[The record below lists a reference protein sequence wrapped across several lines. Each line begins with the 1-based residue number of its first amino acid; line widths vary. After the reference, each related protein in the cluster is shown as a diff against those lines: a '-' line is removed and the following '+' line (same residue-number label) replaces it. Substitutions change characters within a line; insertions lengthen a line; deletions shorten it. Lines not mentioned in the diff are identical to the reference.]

1 MRRGQALVVILL
13 VMAVAL
19 TVGLAVVSRSITEVG
34 ISTTQKESAQALASA
49 EAGIEQA
56 LAGSSNLPSGV
67 TTVPAGGNTDLE
79 VPESLVA
86 GESVTVFLSGHD
98 ANQNFVAGLNE
109 YAGSDLGLCWG
120 QDNVNPAV
128 EVTIY
133 YKLGVNYLVTRQAI
147 DPNANRAAQN
157 NFSTTDNNPS
167 CPAGRTYQHY
177 KKIDMPAGT
186 LLMMR
191 VRMIYNQDTPQY
203 LAVKGSS
210 AIPVQGQD
218 ITAVGSQGQT
228 SRKVQVF
235 QRFPDLSPILDAAVF
250 SGANLVK

>member
-19 TVGLAVVSRSITEVG
+19 TVGLAVVSRSVTEVG
-34 ISTTQKESAQALASA
+34 ISTTQKESAQALAAA

-56 LAGSSNLPSGV
+56 LAGNVSLPTGV
-67 TTVPAGGNTDLE
+67 TTVPAGGSNDLE

-86 GESVTVFLSGHD
+86 GESVTIFLSGHD
-98 ANQNFVAGLNE
+98 ASQNFVAGLDE
-109 YAGSDLGLCWG
+109 YTGADLGLCWG

-133 YKLGVNYLVTRQAI
+133 YKSGANYLVTRQAI
-147 DPNANRAAQN
+147 DPNSNRAAQN
-157 NFSTTDNNPS
+157 NFSGTDNNPS
-167 CPAGRTYQHY
+167 CPIVRTYQHY
-177 KKIDMPAGT
+177 KKITMPAGT

-191 VRMIYNQDTPQY
+191 VRMLYNQDTPQY

-218 ITAVGSQGQT
+218 ITAVGSEGQT

-235 QRFPDLSPILDAAVF
+235 QRYPDLSPILDTAVF

>member
-1 MRRGQALVVILL
+1 MRTGQALVVILL

-34 ISTTQKESAQALASA
+34 ISTTQKESAQALANA

-56 LAGSSNLPSGV
+56 LAGNVSLPSGV
-67 TTVPAGGNTDLE
+67 TSVPVGGNNE
-79 VPESLVA
+79 VSIPEPLVA
-86 GESVTVFLSGHD
+86 GESVTIFLAGHT
-98 ANQNFVAGLNE
+98 AAGDLDTTVQ
-109 YAGSDLGLCWG
+109 YAGADLGLCWG
-120 QDNVNPAV
+120 QDDVNPAV
-128 EVTIY
+128 EVTVY
-133 YKLGVNYLVTRQAI
+133 YKSGANYLVSRTAV

-167 CPAGRTYQHY
+167 CPSGKTYQHY
-177 KKIDMPAGT
+177 KKIAMPVGT

-191 VRMIYNQDTPQY
+191 VRLLYNQDTPQY

-210 AIPVQGQD
+210 AIPIQGQD

-235 QRFPDLSPILDAAVF
+235 QRYPDLSPILDTAVF
-250 SGANLVK
+250 SGTSLTK